1 MASVTFAETLP
12 WIAVSL
18 PSGVLIDRHDRRWI
32 MQLAAAGRVLLMV
45 LLIAALLFHL
55 VSIGLLIGLGFLLG
69 CADVFGSNSANGLVR
84 NLVASTQMERAN
96 GVVGTIDFVG
106 GSFIGPALGNV
117 LFAIVAFLPF
127 GADAAA
133 VLIAIALLAS
143 VPGNFRAAP
152 TNSVDAG
159 MWREIVVG
167 VAWLWRHRALRILA
181 LLAEASNLGFGM
193 VQGILVLFVLEIM
206 HLPRAAYGPLLA
218 ALAVGGLLG
227 AVLGGRFGSRW
238 RSPKV
243 LLVILAAQAVAAAGA
258 APDVP
263 VVATALAVAGLAAGI
278 WDVVSIS
285 FRQLVVPDQ
294 LLGRV
299 TSGYR
304 LVGIG
309 ATPIGALL
317 GGGLASAFG
326 LRLPFYAAAAVLG
339 VAAVAAVT
347 FLRQQD
353 LKVTASQ
360 GDRQRPRRHRCPR
373 QPAQEPARVTWSP
386 GACGRPGR
394 GCKSPR

>member
-96 GVVGTIDFVG
+96 GVVGAIDFVG

-206 HLPRAAYGPLLA
+206 HLPRAAYGSLLA

-317 GGGLASAFG
+317 GGGLGSAFG

-353 LKVTASQ
+353 LKVTAS
-360 GDRQRPRRHRCPR
+360 
-373 QPAQEPARVTWSP
+373 
-386 GACGRPGR
+386 
-394 GCKSPR
+394 

>member
-1 MASVTFAETLP
+1 M
-12 WIAVSL
+12 
-18 PSGVLIDRHDRRWI
+18 
-32 MQLAAAGRVLLMV
+32 
-45 LLIAALLFHL
+45 
-55 VSIGLLIGLGFLLG
+55 
-69 CADVFGSNSANGLVR
+69 
-84 NLVASTQMERAN
+84 
-96 GVVGTIDFVG
+96 
-106 GSFIGPALGNV
+106 
-117 LFAIVAFLPF
+117 
-127 GADAAA
+127 
-133 VLIAIALLAS
+133 
-143 VPGNFRAAP
+143 
-152 TNSVDAG
+152 
-159 MWREIVVG
+159 
-167 VAWLWRHRALRILA
+167 
-181 LLAEASNLGFGM
+181 
-193 VQGILVLFVLEIM
+193 
-206 HLPRAAYGPLLA
+206 
-218 ALAVGGLLG
+218 
-227 AVLGGRFGSRW
+227 LGGRFGSRW

-353 LKVTASQ
+353 LKVTAS
-360 GDRQRPRRHRCPR
+360 
-373 QPAQEPARVTWSP
+373 
-386 GACGRPGR
+386 
-394 GCKSPR
+394 

>member
-1 MASVTFAETLP
+1 VASVTFAETLP
-12 WIAVSL
+12 WIVVSL
-18 PSGVLIDRHDRRWI
+18 PSEVLIDRHDRRWI

-96 GVVGTIDFVG
+96 GVVGAIDFVG

-167 VAWLWRHRALRILA
+167 AAWLWRHRALRILA

-206 HLPRAAYGPLLA
+206 HLPRAAYGSLLA

-227 AVLGGRFGSRW
+227 PCS
-238 RSPKV
+238 
-243 LLVILAAQAVAAAGA
+243 VAASGPAGA
-258 APDVP
+258 P
-263 VVATALAVAGLAAGI
+263 
-278 WDVVSIS
+278 
-285 FRQLVVPDQ
+285 
-294 LLGRV
+294 
-299 TSGYR
+299 
-304 LVGIG
+304 
-309 ATPIGALL
+309 
-317 GGGLASAFG
+317 
-326 LRLPFYAAAAVLG
+326 
-339 VAAVAAVT
+339 
-347 FLRQQD
+347 
-353 LKVTASQ
+353 
-360 GDRQRPRRHRCPR
+360 PRSC
-373 QPAQEPARVTWSP
+373 W
-386 GACGRPGR
+386 
-394 GCKSPR
+394 